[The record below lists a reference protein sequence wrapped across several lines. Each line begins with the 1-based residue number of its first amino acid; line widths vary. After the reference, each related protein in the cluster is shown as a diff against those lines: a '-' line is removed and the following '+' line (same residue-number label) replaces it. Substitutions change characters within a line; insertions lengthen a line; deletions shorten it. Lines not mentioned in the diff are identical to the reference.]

1 MNKLQ
6 NFTNGIFNLDVKVEG
21 EEVLFSAEQV
31 AKSLG
36 LTQKQNKSGK
46 IYESIRWETI
56 NKYLPQLSGEI
67 EKGSFISEPMVYKL
81 AFKAN
86 NAVSEKFT
94 DWLAVEVLPTI
105 RKHGAYMTNEVI
117 EKTLTSPDFIIQLA
131 TKLKDEQEAR
141 LELEKENSQLSLDL
155 AEANKKLPF
164 LEWALQTKGLVTP
177 TIIAKKYGKTA
188 VWLNDWLHKQG
199 IQFKQGKCWVLYK
212 KYDDKGYSD
221 TIFSPT
227 DIDHLHPSM
236 KWTVKGMKFIYELLK
251 ENGYLPIS
259 EQDDLAS

>member
-1 MNKLQ
+1 MNELIKISSNDNDEQVVSARELHKGIEVKTRFSLWWEQNSKFLIENEDFTSVVSTTVVNNGAKRQLQDYALTIDTAKHLAMQSQTEKGREYRNYFIQVEKAWNSPDMVMKRALQIADKRVIALQ
-6 NFTNGIFNLDVKVEG
+6 N
-21 EEVLFSAEQV
+21 
-31 AKSLG
+31 
-36 LTQKQNKSGK
+36 
-46 IYESIRWETI
+46 
-56 NKYLPQLSGEI
+56 
-67 EKGSFISEPMVYKL
+67 
-81 AFKAN
+81 
-86 NAVSEKFT
+86 
-94 DWLAVEVLPTI
+94 
-105 RKHGAYMTNEVI
+105 
-117 EKTLTSPDFIIQLA
+117 
-131 TKLKDEQEAR
+131 
-141 LELEKENSQLSLDL
+141 ENSQLNLKLD
-155 AEANKKLPF
+155 EANKKLPF

-199 IQFKQGKCWVLYK
+199 VQFKQGKCWVLYK

-259 EQDDLAS
+259 EREENDKAV

>member
-1 MNKLQ
+1 MNQLQ
-6 NFTNGIFNLDVKVEG
+6 NFTNGIFNLDIKVEG
-21 EEVLFSAEQV
+21 ENILFNVKDV
-31 AKSLG
+31 ARALG
-36 LTQKQNKSGK
+36 FEKVETKNGRR
-46 IYESIRWETI
+46 YHSIRWSTI
-56 NKYLPQLSGEI
+56 TKYLRQEVGE
-67 EKGSFISEPMVYKL
+67 KDFISEPMVYKL

-94 DWLAVEVLPTI
+94 DWLAIEVLPTI
-105 RKHGAYMTNEVI
+105 RKHGAYMTEAKLEEVLLNPD
-117 EKTLTSPDFIIQLA
+117 TLISLA
-131 TKLKDEQEAR
+131 TQLKEERQAR
-141 LELEKENSQLSLDL
+141 LGLEKENSQLNLELS
-155 AEANKKLPF
+155 EANKKLPF

-188 VWLNDWLHKQG
+188 IWLNDWLHKQG

-259 EQDDLAS
+259 EQGEDGKAS